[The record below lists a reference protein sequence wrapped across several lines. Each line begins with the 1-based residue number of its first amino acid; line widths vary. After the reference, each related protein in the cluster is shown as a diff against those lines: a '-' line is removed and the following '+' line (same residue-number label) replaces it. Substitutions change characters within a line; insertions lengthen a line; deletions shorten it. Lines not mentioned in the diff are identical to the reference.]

1 MPTRQ
6 LSAQLFEEC
15 GYKNHAELYLSE
27 RPTSL
32 ANLFNT
38 STASQPPYPL
48 NTDPFLTE
56 SKNVDWSTVS
66 NSKSHSCIN
75 DESLASG
82 GLDSSSEG
90 LNVNRNGS
98 VYSQL
103 FWLNPLLPKDHLNF
117 LGHYDGIG
125 PICIS
130 VLPSGDSGWYHAF
143 VRTPLRFA
151 LVQIPTSQL
160 SEAEAQVLQRYLPPK
175 SPHKLLLYFV
185 MHAYFEQVDTTRAR
199 YLQWQAEAER
209 LSGTPSHPPTSLLN
223 APFFSPTAMREPVPL
238 DNTSADIS
246 PSPPPMT
253 LPETT
258 DSLDASLFSTPA
270 VSINKHM
277 QWSNQGVDPTG
288 ELEELRPSNA
298 SRVTLVVPP
307 LSRPAEPKLTDTG
320 ARLLDIV
327 MTIDPLNGES
337 LKPALRNLEPQLIRR
352 YHDVDII
359 VGHSENNSTSQLQFQ
374 RFLQLLGQPFSY
386 QRLWASIPRNNTTPG
401 AIGNYPN
408 HTASLAG
415 DGLDGLDDTTYR
427 PTKVRSLNDMAEKRA
442 SVIQEL
448 IHTERSYVQKLQAL
462 ITVYAVPL
470 RSASRSGK
478 SQLIPTYMSNA
489 IFTNIEQVLAT
500 NQALLS
506 DLEKLEHEIDVWE
519 RAQHMGGK
527 LERPDDAVSPTGST
541 YSGDHN
547 SGGASWAEHLSVGG
561 LCLRHINNFDV
572 YKRYINGYKHAL
584 ECSSQL
590 EKKNEAYRHFLMR
603 GRDHPSCQK
612 LGLSDLL
619 IEPVQRIP
627 RYTLLLTDLL
637 KNTPVHHPDSR
648 DLQRALDRIHE
659 IGQLTDNQVADSLTE
674 LHAIHG
680 HITDCP
686 ASLIS
691 ASRRLLLSIDA
702 TELDFS
708 TSAILKHITLYLFT
722 DRIMIVERPSHITG
736 SQSTSKKKVYKFLTW
751 IDICS
756 VEVLET
762 VGPGSANRFF
772 IQCTECPCMDPYWEN
787 KPLHAYAV
795 SNTADRQSWAHR
807 FYAAHSLRRSILLDD
822 DQVSPAVTVNGLEPV
837 TSPHAQRK
845 YNHRLFRRVGPNG
858 HQMAFHLHFN
868 VMAYLD
874 AKYKSDTVLLYV
886 DDTTDITNEES
897 AIHQFINHTLIPSRE
912 ALEHPMLV
920 GIIQSQRTR
929 LSCHMYNRAFT
940 LMVPEADEDTDGL
953 LSNSPPI
960 PPPMRSS
967 SLVPENEEG
976 ELPQPPASVA
986 AALAKASQ
994 IFAGSQSP
1002 SSKRRISRER
1012 GGESGRR
1019 LDSGP
1024 TTPTSDDGHFPNLPR
1039 KSPMAR
1045 PPKYVMSVHEFEREF
1060 LDELLLCKA
1069 DLLNSI
1075 AHLPTQQLYNRL
1087 FLESLFGIHMEPAA
1101 TTYTYHPAHTPLKR
1115 STPSQ
1120 FAITTPGGSG
1130 LGGLPSAGTPG
1141 STTSVHRSPSTGSLS
1156 QSTNTPIHNTPRSH
1170 QSPPSLPSGNLLRRA
1185 KKWTARLIRTKRSAT
1200 MVSENSGEAI
1210 NGIFLQT
1217 SNISIAPLPT
1227 STSASALVPRSTSTT
1242 DFHIPTSRP
1251 YGMALPVPTS
1261 VKDLGY
1267 IKPTSLGVPQLE
1279 TTVTSPH
1286 SSCIQLDRVP
1296 ITPTGRVPTAALSS
1310 SSLHDMG
1317 IPEYK
1322 VSGNSH
1328 PGPDT
1333 NRTSNPGAR
1342 PVSMFGA
1349 AGNALLSPLQG
1360 GSYFSVL
1367 GKYKVKNGGTSRRN
1381 FTDRR
1386 PRSLM
1391 FGGGDPH
1398 TVQSSPLS
1406 DTPPAAH
1413 GKPPLPPQARPSLH
1427 STGSPQYPTAGEPW
1441 EMASSEIPRRPRGS
1455 SHHVANTSSSFSGMA
1470 REALLPDITS
1480 TPLNLMDL
1488 MAGVNS
1494 QRPPSVVG
1502 NQGVRGRSLTAND
1515 IPMTHSSSKRS
1526 SMAALPRESQ
1536 SNHMRTNV
1544 YSPSQILPHGSPS
1557 ASITVR
1563 TQIHPFRNGPYS
1575 SESNVSE
1582 TDQRETLSTLTHA
1595 EMTRDNQ
1602 KSITTTSPITSGN
1615 STVASRHSKLQ
1626 RSTSASALDYG
1637 TVTSHKSGYGLEAF
1651 GGDLDTTKGS
1661 LEALDLNNSTVVC
1674 STHSQDTLNRSALF
1688 SSTGTLLSH
1697 PFLTDKSAG
1706 AKTMVLRQDSLLEGG
1721 PAEDKSTTTDPTD
1734 PRNYLNMSF
1743 LSLFSQEL
1751 NLELGDNLGLDTTKS
1766 TASETA
1772 TAADV
1777 RTSKGVDQE
1786 TKKRSRGGKGTPNGR
1801 PSLNA
1806 GEGNDPSEWVLID
1819 RQ

>member
-6 LSAQLFEEC
+6 LNTQLFEEC
-15 GYKNHAELYLSE
+15 GYKSHTELYLSE

-32 ANLFNT
+32 ANLFTN
-38 STASQPPYPL
+38 STASQSAYPL
-48 NTDPFLTE
+48 SPDPFLTE
-56 SKNVDWSTVS
+56 SENVDWSTAS
-66 NSKSHSCIN
+66 NFQSHSPTN
-75 DESLASG
+75 DESQTSD
-82 GLDSSSEG
+82 GLDGSAEG

-130 VLPSGDSGWYHAF
+130 ILPSGDSGWYHAF

-151 LVQIPTSQL
+151 LVQIPMSRL
-160 SEAEAQVLQRYLPPK
+160 GESEAQVLQRYLPPK

-223 APFFSPTAMREPVPL
+223 APFFSPTAMREHVPL

-258 DSLDASLFSTPA
+258 DSLDATLFTTPA
-270 VSINKHM
+270 VSVNKHT
-277 QWSNQGVDPTG
+277 QWSNQSADPTG
-288 ELEELRPSNA
+288 ELEKLWPGNA
-298 SRVTLVVPP
+298 SRVSLAAPP
-307 LSRPAEPKLTDTG
+307 LPRSAESKLTGTG

-359 VGHSENNSTSQLQFQ
+359 VGHSETNSTSQLQFQ

-427 PTKVRSLNDMAEKRA
+427 PTKVRSLSGMAEKRA

-527 LERPDDAVSPTGST
+527 LERPGDAASPTGSS

-547 SGGASWAEHLSVGG
+547 NGGTSWAEHLSVGG
-561 LCLRHINNFDV
+561 LCLQHINNFDV

-637 KNTPVHHPDSR
+637 KNTPVHHPDSQ

-795 SNTADRQSWAHR
+795 SNTANRQRWAHR
-807 FYAAHSLRRSILLDD
+807 FYAAHSLRRSTLLDD
-822 DQVSPAVTVNGLEPV
+822 DQVSPAVTVNGLDPV

-868 VMAYLD
+868 VTAYLD
-874 AKYKSDTVLLYV
+874 AKYKSDTVLLYM
-886 DDTTDITNEES
+886 DDTTDVTDEQS

-912 ALEHPMLV
+912 ALQHPMLV

-940 LMVPEADEDTDGL
+940 PMVPEVDEDTNDL
-953 LSNSPPI
+953 LSSSPPI

-967 SLVPENEEG
+967 SLIPENEEG

-1012 GGESGRR
+1012 SAGSGHRS
-1019 LDSGP
+1019 DSGP
-1024 TTPTSDDGHFPNLPR
+1024 TTPTSADGHFPPLPQE
-1039 KSPMAR
+1039 SSMAR

-1087 FLESLFGIHMEPAA
+1087 FLDSLFGIHME
-1101 TTYTYHPAHTPLKR
+1101 TTASTYAYHSAHTPLKR

-1130 LGGLPSAGTPG
+1130 LGGLPTAGTPG
-1141 STTSVHRSPSTGSLS
+1141 SATSVHRSPSTGSLS
-1156 QSTNTPIHNTPRSH
+1156 HSTNTPVHTTPRSL
-1170 QSPPSLPSGNLLRRA
+1170 QSPPNLPAGNLLRRA
-1185 KKWTARLIRTKRSAT
+1185 KKWTSRLIRTKRSAT
-1200 MVSENSGEAI
+1200 MVTENSDEVK
-1210 NGIFLQT
+1210 NVTFLQT
-1217 SNISIAPLPT
+1217 SPTSVAPLPA
-1227 STSASALVPRSTSTT
+1227 SASASALVPRSTSTT

-1267 IKPTSLGVPQLE
+1267 IKPTSLGVPSLE
-1279 TTVTSPH
+1279 TAVASPH
-1286 SSCIQLDRVP
+1286 SSCVQLDRVP
-1296 ITPTGRVPTAALSS
+1296 LAPTGRVPTAALSS

-1317 IPEYK
+1317 IPEHK
-1322 VSGNSH
+1322 VSGSSH
-1328 PGPDT
+1328 PGSDA
-1333 NRTSNPGAR
+1333 NRISNPGSR

-1391 FGGGDPH
+1391 FNGVDPH
-1398 TVQSSPLS
+1398 AAQSSPLS
-1406 DTPPAAH
+1406 GTPPVVH
-1413 GKPPLPPQARPSLH
+1413 GKPPLPPQARPSFH
-1427 STGSPQYPTAGEPW
+1427 SAGSPQHSTTGEPW
-1441 EMASSEIPRRPRGS
+1441 EMKPSEMPRRPRGS
-1455 SHHVANTSSSFSGMA
+1455 SHHVANTSSPFSGMT
-1470 REALLPDITS
+1470 REALLPDIKS
-1480 TPLNLMDL
+1480 SPLNLMDL
-1488 MAGVNS
+1488 MAGVNT
-1494 QRPPSVVG
+1494 QLPSSAVG

-1515 IPMTHSSSKRS
+1515 IPMTHSSPKRS
-1526 SMAALPRESQ
+1526 SVAALPRESL
-1536 SNHMRTNV
+1536 SNQRESSVH
-1544 YSPSQILPHGSPS
+1544 SPSKGLPNGSPS
-1557 ASITVR
+1557 VSTAIR
-1563 TQIHPFRNGPYS
+1563 TQVHPFANGPYLP
-1575 SESNVSE
+1575 ESKVSE
-1582 TDQRETLSTLTHA
+1582 TVQRETHSTPTHA
-1595 EMTRDNQ
+1595 EKTRDNRETD
-1602 KSITTTSPITSGN
+1602 IATSPITSGN
-1615 STVASRHSKLQ
+1615 STVASRHSKLH
-1626 RSTSASALDYG
+1626 RSTSASALDCG
-1637 TVTSHKSGYGLEAF
+1637 TIACRKSGYGLETF
-1651 GGDLDTTKGS
+1651 GGDLDAIKGS
-1661 LEALDLNNSTVVC
+1661 LEALDLNNSTVIC

-1697 PFLTDKSAG
+1697 PLLTDKSAG
-1706 AKTMVLRQDSLLEGG
+1706 ANTVAQRQDSLLESDLGG
-1721 PAEDKSTTTDPTD
+1721 NKSSSTDPAD
-1734 PRNYLNMSF
+1734 SQNYLDMSF
-1743 LSLFSQEL
+1743 LSLFSQDL
-1751 NLELGDNLGLDTTKS
+1751 NLELGDNLGLDPE
-1766 TASETA
+1766 A
-1772 TAADV
+1772 
-1777 RTSKGVDQE
+1777 
-1786 TKKRSRGGKGTPNGR
+1786 KKRSGGEQRAPNGR

-1806 GEGNDPSEWVLID
+1806 GEVNDPSEWVLID